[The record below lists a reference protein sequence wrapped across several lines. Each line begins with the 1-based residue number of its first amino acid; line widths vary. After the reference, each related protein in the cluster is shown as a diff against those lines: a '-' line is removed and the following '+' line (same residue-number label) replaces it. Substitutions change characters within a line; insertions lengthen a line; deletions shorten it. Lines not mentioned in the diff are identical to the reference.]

1 MKHIIIP
8 PRPPLVKGEWGD
20 YQVKKMTSPHRIL
33 VVDDEE
39 KIRKS
44 LSGLLQ
50 DYDYEVV
57 TASNGLECLQIMSTQ
72 PFDLVILDVVM
83 PGMSGIEVLRWI
95 KEKYKDTEVII
106 ITGYADKEKAIA
118 TFRLSVYDFIEKP
131 FESKEILNTISNC
144 LNQLEL
150 KREVAEKTKELAI
163 EKEHLLVTLRSIG
176 DGVIVTDTE
185 GKIILINKVAEG
197 LTGWT
202 QEEAVG
208 KPHYE
213 GFQISNEKTRKVPED
228 PIARVIR
235 TGLIVG
241 LANHTVLVSRDGTEK
256 IIADSGSPIR
266 DKDGNVIGVVLVF
279 SDITER
285 RKAEEELRKWEEK
298 YRPLFEESKDVVFIS
313 MPEGKLL
320 DINPAGVKLFGYSSK
335 DELLSVDI
343 VRDLYSNPQ
352 DREKYQQA
360 LKQHGFVKD
369 YELILKNKDGKRLIV
384 LSTTTAV
391 RDEKG
396 NSVSYRGMMRDVTE
410 QRRLESQLLH
420 AQKMEAVGTLTG
432 GIAHEFN
439 NMLTTIMGYGKLLHE
454 EMIEDDP
461 LKHNVE
467 MIIASSERAAN
478 LIQSLLAFSREQII
492 KPMPVSINEIIKRV
506 EKLLLRIIGEDI
518 ELKTMLADRD
528 LIINVDSGQIEQ
540 VLINIATNARDAMPD
555 GGRLIISTE
564 LVELDEK
571 YLKTYNYGKPGDYAL
586 ISVTDTGTGMDGNVR
601 ERIFE
606 PFFTTK
612 EIGKGTGLG
621 LSMGY
626 GIIKQHN
633 GYVNAYSELGKGT
646 TFKIYL
652 PVVEL
657 EVKEVE
663 TAIPAA
669 PVGGTETILLA
680 EDDKEVRNLI
690 KDILQRFGYKVIEA
704 VDGEDTIKKFV
715 DDKDKIQL
723 LILDVI
729 MPKKSGKEAYDE
741 IKHIRPDVKAL
752 FTSGYASETIY
763 KKGLFEEG
771 IHLVSKPLS
780 PKELLKKVREVLD
793 KYACL

>member
-1 MKHIIIP
+1 MQSQ
-8 PRPPLVKGEWGD
+8 
-20 YQVKKMTSPHRIL
+20 YRIL

-50 DYDYEVV
+50 DYDYEIA
-57 TASNGLECLQIMSTQ
+57 TAASGLECLQLMSSQ
-72 PFDLVILDVVM
+72 PVDLVILDIVM
-83 PGMSGIEVLRWI
+83 PGMDGIEVLQRI
-95 KEKYKDTEVII
+95 KEEYKDTEVII

-118 TFRLSVYDFIEKP
+118 TFRLGVYDFIEKP
-131 FESKEILNTISNC
+131 FESKEILNTISHC
-144 LNQLEL
+144 LNQLNLE
-150 KREVAEKTKELAI
+150 REVAEKTKELTI
-163 EKEHLLVTLRSIG
+163 EKERLLVTLCSIG
-176 DGVIVTDTE
+176 DGVIATDIE
-185 GKIILINKVAEG
+185 GKIVLINKVAEG

-213 GFQISNEKTRKVPED
+213 VFQIINEKTRKVPED
-228 PIARVIR
+228 PISRVIR
-235 TGLIVG
+235 NGLIVG
-241 LANHTVLVSRDGTEK
+241 LANHTVLVSRDGTERV
-256 IIADSGSPIR
+256 IADSGSPIR

-279 SDITER
+279 RDVTER
-285 RKAEEELRKWEEK
+285 RKAEEELRKSEEK
-298 YRPLFEESKDVVFIS
+298 YRTLFEESKDVVFIS

-320 DINPAGVKLFGYSSK
+320 DINPAGVKLLGYSSK
-335 DELLSVDI
+335 DELLNVDI
-343 VRDLYSNPQ
+343 VRDLYFNPQ

-369 YELILKNKDGKRLIV
+369 YELILKKKDGERVIV

-396 NSVSYRGMMRDVTE
+396 NIVSYRGIMRDVTE
-410 QRRLESQLLH
+410 QRRLEVQLLQ

-439 NMLTTIMGYGKLLHE
+439 NMLTTIIGYGKLLYE
-454 EMIEDDP
+454 EMIADDP

-467 MIIASSERAAN
+467 MIIASSDRAAN
-478 LIQSLLAFSREQII
+478 LIQSLLTFSREQII
-492 KPMPVSINEIIKRV
+492 KLMPVNLHKIVKKV
-506 EKLLLRIIGEDI
+506 EKLLLRVIDEDI
-518 ELKTMLADRD
+518 ELKVILTDKD
-528 LIINVDSGQIEQ
+528 LVVNVDSGQIEQ
-540 VLINIATNARDAMPD
+540 VLINLATNARDAMP
-555 GGRLIISTE
+555 GGGCLTISTE
-564 LVELDEK
+564 LVELDEE
-571 YLKTYNYGKPGDYAL
+571 YLKRYNYGKPGEYAL
-586 ISVTDTGTGMDGNVR
+586 ISVTDTGAGMDSRTR

-612 EIGKGTGLG
+612 EVGKGTGLG
-621 LSMGY
+621 LSMVY

-633 GYVNAYSELGKGT
+633 GYINVYSELGKGT

-652 PVVEL
+652 PVIEL
-657 EVKEVE
+657 EVKEIE
-663 TAIPAA
+663 TAIPTA
-669 PVGGTETILLA
+669 PAGGTETILLA

-690 KDILQRFGYKVIEA
+690 KDILQKFGYKVIEA
-704 VDGEDTIKKFV
+704 VDGEDTIKKFM

-729 MPKKSGKEAYDE
+729 MPKKSGKEAYAE
-741 IKHIRPDVKAL
+741 IKNIRPDVKAL
-752 FTSGYASETIY
+752 FTSGYAAETIF

-771 IHLVSKPLS
+771 IHLVSKPLL

-793 KYACL
+793 K

>member
-1 MKHIIIP
+1 M
-8 PRPPLVKGEWGD
+8 
-20 YQVKKMTSPHRIL
+20 KKMQSQYRIL

-50 DYDYEVV
+50 DYDYEVA
-57 TASNGLECLQIMSTQ
+57 TAASGLECLQLMSSQ
-72 PFDLVILDVVM
+72 PVDLVILDIVM
-83 PGMSGIEVLRWI
+83 PGMDGIEVLQRI
-95 KEKYKDTEVII
+95 KEEYKDPEVII
-106 ITGYADKEKAIA
+106 ITGYADKEKAVA
-118 TFRLSVYDFIEKP
+118 TFRLGVYDFIEKP
-131 FESKEILNTISNC
+131 FESKEILNTIAHC
-144 LNQLEL
+144 LNQLDL
-150 KREVAEKTKELAI
+150 KREVEKKTGELSI
-163 EKEHLLVTLRSIG
+163 EKERLLVTLRSIG
-176 DGVIVTDTE
+176 DGVIATDTE
-185 GKIILINKVAEG
+185 GKIVLVNKVAEG

-213 GFQISNEKTRKVPED
+213 VFQIINEKTRKVPED
-228 PIARVIR
+228 PISRVIR
-235 TGLIVG
+235 NGLIVG
-241 LANHTVLVSRDGTEK
+241 LANHTVLVSRDGTERV
-256 IIADSGSPIR
+256 IADSGSPIR

-279 SDITER
+279 RDVTER
-285 RKAEEELRKWEEK
+285 RKAEEELRKSEEK
-298 YRPLFEESKDVVFIS
+298 YRTLFEESKDVVFIS

-343 VRDLYSNPQ
+343 VRDLYFNPQ

-369 YELILKNKDGKRLIV
+369 YELILRKKDGERIIV

-396 NSVSYRGMMRDVTE
+396 NIVSYRGMMRDVTE
-410 QRRLESQLLH
+410 QRRLEAQLLQ

-439 NMLTTIMGYGKLLHE
+439 NMLTTIIGYGKLLHE
-454 EMIEDDP
+454 EMVEDDP
-461 LKHNVE
+461 LKHNIE
-467 MIIASSERAAN
+467 MILTSSERAAN
-478 LIQSLLAFSREQII
+478 LIQSLLTFSREQII
-492 KPMPVSINEIIKRV
+492 KLMPVSLNEIIKKI
-506 EKLLLRIIGEDI
+506 EKLLLRVIGEDI
-518 ELKTMLADRD
+518 ELKTILTDRD
-528 LIINVDSGQIEQ
+528 LVVNVDSGLIEQ
-540 VLINIATNARDAMPD
+540 VLMNLATNARDAMPD
-555 GGRLIISTE
+555 GGYLTISTE
-564 LVELDEK
+564 LVELDEE
-571 YLKTYNYGKPGDYAL
+571 YLKRYNYGKPGGYAL
-586 ISVTDTGTGMDGNVR
+586 ISVTDTGTGMDKKTV

-612 EIGKGTGLG
+612 D
-621 LSMGY
+621 
-626 GIIKQHN
+626 
-633 GYVNAYSELGKGT
+633 LGKGT

-652 PVVEL
+652 LVIEL

-663 TAIPAA
+663 KAIPTA
-669 PVGGTETILLA
+669 PAGGTETILLA
-680 EDDKEVRNLI
+680 EDDNEVRHLI
-690 KDILQRFGYKVIEA
+690 KDILQKFGYKVIEA
-704 VDGEDTIKKFV
+704 VDGEDTIKKFM

-741 IKHIRPDVKAL
+741 IKNIRPDVKAL

-771 IHLVSKPLS
+771 IHLVSKPLL

-793 KYACL
+793 K

>member
-1 MKHIIIP
+1 MK
-8 PRPPLVKGEWGD
+8 GD
-20 YQVKKMTSPHRIL
+20 YQVKKMTSQHRIL

-213 GFQISNEKTRKVPED
+213 VFQIINEKTRKVPED

-285 RKAEEELRKWEEK
+285 RKAEEELRKSEEK
-298 YRPLFEESKDVVFIS
+298 YRTLFEESKDVVFIS

-396 NSVSYRGMMRDVTE
+396 NIVSYRGMMRDVTE

-621 LSMGY
+621 LSMVY

-793 KYACL
+793 K